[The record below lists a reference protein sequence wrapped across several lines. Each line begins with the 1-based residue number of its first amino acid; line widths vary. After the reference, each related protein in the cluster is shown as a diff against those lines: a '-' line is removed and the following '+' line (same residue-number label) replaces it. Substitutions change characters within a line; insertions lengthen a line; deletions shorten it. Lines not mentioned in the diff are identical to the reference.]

1 MATGTIKA
9 GILPITE
16 GGTGAT
22 TQYDAAKNIARI
34 YHSHGQGAS
43 LTVPLGRYLMLIVR
57 YSSYVPFNNWR
68 MSFVGGVSGG
78 GTSEVEIVKS
88 TGNTL
93 GVTLSANATGLTVTG
108 TSSIYADLFLMC
120 IS

>member
-9 GILPITE
+9 GILPIAE

-22 TQYDAAKNIARI
+22 TQINAAKNIARI
-34 YHSHGQGAS
+34 YHAQGQGAS

-57 YSSYVPFNNWR
+57 YSSYVPYNNWR
-68 MSFVGGVSGG
+68 MSFVGAVANG
-78 GTSEVEIVKS
+78 GTSEVEIIKS
-88 TGNTL
+88 SGNTL
-93 GVTLSANATGLTVTG
+93 GVTLSANANGLTVTG
-108 TSSIYADLFLMC
+108 TSSIYADLFLIC